1 MTPKD
6 INEAKETQ
14 VWINL
19 YQKSISHKRRKKS
32 KFNVE
37 DFISLSI

>member
-19 YQKSISHKRRKKS
+19 YEKSLSHKRRKQS
-32 KFNVE
+32 KFNAGDV
-37 DFISLSI
+37 ISLSI